1 MTAMQVPPVGLARPS
16 PLLAFRELVLLTLR
30 RQWRVRQLGVVAL
43 GLLALLTVVVA
54 VMSYGPAGWG
64 LGNRFSFFWQ
74 RRVER
79 IPILMDTA
87 VMTPMPAGQAGLVMA
102 LVAPLRA
109 VLLDPAFTRDWA
121 FLNFSRWVVFTMH
134 LGFYLPL
141 VTLAYASGAIGDER
155 ENRTLIWLT
164 TRPLPRWAIFLAKY
178 LGALPWCLAASVGGF
193 GVLSLAGGE
202 LGARAFAAYWPGVL
216 GATVAFSALFHFLG
230 TVARR
235 PAVLG
240 LVYVFFFET
249 LVANLPG
256 SLKQLS
262 INYYARSLFYDEAR
276 TQVASLEPAN
286 LGVYAPAEPA
296 WAFGVLLVVTLGF
309 LGLGAACFARQEA
322 GVGD

>member
-1 MTAMQVPPVGLARPS
+1 MPAPPVSQPPSS
-16 PLLAFRELVLLTLR
+16 PLLAFRTLVLLTLR

-43 GLLALLTVVVA
+43 CLLALLTAVVA

-64 LGNRFSFFWQ
+64 LANRYSVYWS
-74 RRVER
+74 RKVER
-79 IPILMDTA
+79 IPALLDTA
-87 VMTPMPAGQAGLVMA
+87 VMAPMPAGQAGLVMA
-102 LVAPLRA
+102 ILAPMRA
-109 VLLDPAFTRDWA
+109 VLGDPVFGRDWA

-164 TRPLPRWAIFLAKY
+164 TRPLPRWAIHLAKY
-178 LGALPWCLAASVGGF
+178 LGTLPWCLAASVGGF
-193 GVLSLAGGE
+193 GALCLAGGG
-202 LGARAFAAYWPGVL
+202 LGARAFTAYWPGVV
-216 GATVAFSALFHFLG
+216 GATLAFSALFHFLG

-262 INYYARSLFYDEAR
+262 INYYARSLFYDAALAEVPG
-276 TQVASLEPAN
+276 VAPAN

-296 WAFGVLLVVTLGF
+296 WALGVLGGVTLAF
-309 LGLGAACFARQEA
+309 LGLGMAAFARQEA
-322 GVGD
+322 SPGD